1 MVTIITGIL
10 ITTVTFGILAIAS
23 KDVRTALF
31 GMNKLKAELNEKQ
44 SMLEEASGALVNVK
58 NDLNTT
64 KEEYAKSKKNLE
76 ETQED
81 LEIAQQAA
89 ELLRQEQVALQN
101 RNQELWSDNQT
112 LIEHNQSLV
121 ENNQFLLANNESL
134 KADNLE
140 LEKTNNDLQ
149 EGIENIRERPIIYRV
164 GELLASGVIKKTD
177 DPVKIQNDLNQIIAL
192 ANSKIIDRLGTEGSK
207 DGVWIY
213 PIEYQK
219 AMDRLKQAKGDT
231 VIRLIV
237 AANLVKGDPVLTE
250 LEMHPNR
257 VVYQENEFVYQ
268 KIYNVPID
276 GSNSE
281 MLISDFLRNVNMT
294 AINNGI
300 LPNPLTGTVGVIN
313 GNQIYA
319 IEKALA
325 ENRGKDVLISAFAAA
340 DTEVLGPLRLHI
352 YLKMKQSKRLIM
364 NDEILAIDPGRE
376 KTGIAILKNSDVLEH
391 KIINSDELV
400 QIIKSLLEKYIIKT
414 IVMGNGTSS
423 KKNMIY

>member
-1 MVTIITGIL
+1 MLIVVLVLTGGVIAFIGDRLGSKVGKKKLSLFGLRPRHTSILVTIITGIL

-64 KEEYAKSKKNLE
+64 KEEYAKSKKDLE

-112 LIEHNQSLV
+112 LIEHNQSLA

-192 ANSKIIDRLGTEGSK
+192 ANSKIIDRLGTEGPK

-352 YLKMKQSKRLIM
+352 YLKNETEQ
-364 NDEILAIDPGRE
+364 EINHE
-376 KTGIAILKNSDVLEH
+376 
-391 KIINSDELV
+391 
-400 QIIKSLLEKYIIKT
+400 
-414 IVMGNGTSS
+414 
-423 KKNMIY
+423 

>member
-1 MVTIITGIL
+1 MYGIMLIVVLVLTGGVIAFIGDRLGSKVGKKKLSLFGLRPRHTSILVTIITGIL

-64 KEEYAKSKKNLE
+64 KEEYAKSKKDLE

-112 LIEHNQSLV
+112 LIENNQSLA

-352 YLKMKQSKRLIM
+352 YLKNETEQ
-364 NDEILAIDPGRE
+364 EINHE
-376 KTGIAILKNSDVLEH
+376 E
-391 KIINSDELV
+391 
-400 QIIKSLLEKYIIKT
+400 
-414 IVMGNGTSS
+414 
-423 KKNMIY
+423 

>member
-1 MVTIITGIL
+1 MYGIMLIVVLVLTGGVIAFIGDRLGSKVGKKKLSLFGLRPRHTSILVTIITGIL

-64 KEEYAKSKKNLE
+64 KEEYAKSKKDLE

-112 LIEHNQSLV
+112 LIEHNQSLA

-231 VIRLIV
+231 VIRLII

-352 YLKMKQSKRLIM
+352 YLKNETEQ
-364 NDEILAIDPGRE
+364 EINHE
-376 KTGIAILKNSDVLEH
+376 
-391 KIINSDELV
+391 
-400 QIIKSLLEKYIIKT
+400 
-414 IVMGNGTSS
+414 
-423 KKNMIY
+423 

>member
-1 MVTIITGIL
+1 MYGIMLIVVLVLTGGVIAFIGDRLGSKVGKKKLSLFGLRPRHTSILVTIITGIL

-64 KEEYAKSKKNLE
+64 KEEYAKSKKDLE

-112 LIEHNQSLV
+112 LIEHNQSLA
-121 ENNQFLLANNESL
+121 ENNQFLLVNNESL

-325 ENRGKDVLISAFAAA
+325 ENRGKDILISAFAAA

-352 YLKMKQSKRLIM
+352 YLKNETEQ
-364 NDEILAIDPGRE
+364 EINHE
-376 KTGIAILKNSDVLEH
+376 
-391 KIINSDELV
+391 
-400 QIIKSLLEKYIIKT
+400 
-414 IVMGNGTSS
+414 
-423 KKNMIY
+423 

>member
-1 MVTIITGIL
+1 MYGIMLIVVLVLTGGVIAFIGDRLGSKVGKKKLSLFGLRPRHTSILVTIITGIL

-64 KEEYAKSKKNLE
+64 KEEYAKSKKDLE

-89 ELLRQEQVALQN
+89 ELLRQEQVTLQN

-112 LIEHNQSLV
+112 LIEHNQSLA

-325 ENRGKDVLISAFAAA
+325 ENRGKDVLISAFASA

-352 YLKMKQSKRLIM
+352 YLKNETEQ
-364 NDEILAIDPGRE
+364 EINHE
-376 KTGIAILKNSDVLEH
+376 
-391 KIINSDELV
+391 
-400 QIIKSLLEKYIIKT
+400 
-414 IVMGNGTSS
+414 
-423 KKNMIY
+423 

>member
-1 MVTIITGIL
+1 MLIVVLVLTGGVIAFIGDRLGSKVGKKKLSLFGLRPRHTSIVVTIITGIL

-352 YLKMKQSKRLIM
+352 YLKNETEQ
-364 NDEILAIDPGRE
+364 EINHE
-376 KTGIAILKNSDVLEH
+376 
-391 KIINSDELV
+391 
-400 QIIKSLLEKYIIKT
+400 
-414 IVMGNGTSS
+414 
-423 KKNMIY
+423 

>member
-1 MVTIITGIL
+1 MYGIMLIVVLVLTGGVIAFIGDRLGSKVGKKKLSLFGLRPRHTSILVTIITGIL

-58 NDLNTT
+58 NNLNTT
-64 KEEYAKSKKNLE
+64 KEEYAKSKKDLE
-76 ETQED
+76 ETQKD

-112 LIEHNQSLV
+112 LIEHNQSLA

-325 ENRGKDVLISAFAAA
+325 ENKGKDVLISAFAAA

-352 YLKMKQSKRLIM
+352 YLKNETEQ
-364 NDEILAIDPGRE
+364 EINHE
-376 KTGIAILKNSDVLEH
+376 
-391 KIINSDELV
+391 
-400 QIIKSLLEKYIIKT
+400 
-414 IVMGNGTSS
+414 
-423 KKNMIY
+423 

>member
-1 MVTIITGIL
+1 MYGIMLIVVLVLTGGVIAFIGDRLGSKVGKKKLSLFGLRPRHTSILVTIITGIL

-64 KEEYAKSKKNLE
+64 KEEYAKSKKDLE

-101 RNQELWSDNQT
+101 INQELWSDNQT
-112 LIEHNQSLV
+112 LIEHNQSLA

-177 DPVKIQNDLNQIIAL
+177 DSVKIQNDLNQIIAL

-340 DTEVLGPLRLHI
+340 DTEVLGPLRVHI
-352 YLKMKQSKRLIM
+352 YLKNETEQ
-364 NDEILAIDPGRE
+364 EINHE
-376 KTGIAILKNSDVLEH
+376 E
-391 KIINSDELV
+391 
-400 QIIKSLLEKYIIKT
+400 
-414 IVMGNGTSS
+414 
-423 KKNMIY
+423 

>member
-1 MVTIITGIL
+1 MYGIMLIVVLVLTGGVIAFIGDRLGSKVGKKKLSLFGLRPRHTSILVTIITGIL

-31 GMNKLKAELNEKQ
+31 GMNKLKTELNEKQ

-64 KEEYAKSKKNLE
+64 KEEYAKSKKDLE

-112 LIEHNQSLV
+112 LIEHNQSLA

-352 YLKMKQSKRLIM
+352 YLKNETEQ
-364 NDEILAIDPGRE
+364 EINHE
-376 KTGIAILKNSDVLEH
+376 
-391 KIINSDELV
+391 
-400 QIIKSLLEKYIIKT
+400 
-414 IVMGNGTSS
+414 
-423 KKNMIY
+423 

>member
-1 MVTIITGIL
+1 MYGIMLIVVLVLTGGVIAFIGDRLGSKVGKKKLSLFGLRPRHTSILVTIITGIL

-101 RNQELWSDNQT
+101 INQELWSDNQT
-112 LIEHNQSLV
+112 LIEHNQSLA

-325 ENRGKDVLISAFAAA
+325 ENRGKDVLISAFAAS

-352 YLKMKQSKRLIM
+352 YLKNETEQ
-364 NDEILAIDPGRE
+364 EINHE
-376 KTGIAILKNSDVLEH
+376 
-391 KIINSDELV
+391 
-400 QIIKSLLEKYIIKT
+400 
-414 IVMGNGTSS
+414 
-423 KKNMIY
+423 

>member
-1 MVTIITGIL
+1 MYGIMLIVVLVLTGGVIAFIGDRLGSKVGKKKLSLFGLRPRHTSILVTIITGIL

-44 SMLEEASGALVNVK
+44 SMLEEASAALVNVK

-64 KEEYAKSKKNLE
+64 KEEYAKSKKDLE

-112 LIEHNQSLV
+112 LIEHNQSLA

-276 GSNSE
+276 GNNSE

-352 YLKMKQSKRLIM
+352 YLKNETEQ
-364 NDEILAIDPGRE
+364 EINHE
-376 KTGIAILKNSDVLEH
+376 
-391 KIINSDELV
+391 
-400 QIIKSLLEKYIIKT
+400 
-414 IVMGNGTSS
+414 
-423 KKNMIY
+423 

>member
-1 MVTIITGIL
+1 MYGIMLIVVLVLTGGVIAFIGDRLGSKVGKKKLSLFGLRPRHTSILVTIITGIL

-64 KEEYAKSKKNLE
+64 KEEYAKSKKDLE

-101 RNQELWSDNQT
+101 RNQELWSNNQT

-352 YLKMKQSKRLIM
+352 YLKNETEQ
-364 NDEILAIDPGRE
+364 EINHE
-376 KTGIAILKNSDVLEH
+376 
-391 KIINSDELV
+391 
-400 QIIKSLLEKYIIKT
+400 
-414 IVMGNGTSS
+414 
-423 KKNMIY
+423 

>member
-1 MVTIITGIL
+1 MLIVVLVLTGGVIAFIGDRLGSKVGKKKLSLFGLRPRHTSILVTIITGIL

-64 KEEYAKSKKNLE
+64 KEEYAKSKKDLE

-112 LIEHNQSLV
+112 LIEHNQSLA
-121 ENNQFLLANNESL
+121 ENNQFLLTNNESL

-352 YLKMKQSKRLIM
+352 YLKNETEQ
-364 NDEILAIDPGRE
+364 EINHE
-376 KTGIAILKNSDVLEH
+376 
-391 KIINSDELV
+391 
-400 QIIKSLLEKYIIKT
+400 
-414 IVMGNGTSS
+414 
-423 KKNMIY
+423 

>member
-1 MVTIITGIL
+1 MYGIMLIVVLVLTGGVIAFIGDRLGSKVGKKKLSLFGLRPRHTSILVTIITGIL

-64 KEEYAKSKKNLE
+64 KEEYAKSKKDLE
-76 ETQED
+76 KTQED

-352 YLKMKQSKRLIM
+352 YLKNETEQ
-364 NDEILAIDPGRE
+364 EINHE
-376 KTGIAILKNSDVLEH
+376 
-391 KIINSDELV
+391 
-400 QIIKSLLEKYIIKT
+400 
-414 IVMGNGTSS
+414 
-423 KKNMIY
+423 